1 MKEDKMDIESD
12 CSTPALYSNE
22 KEKMSSKNHKIKI
35 PDNRKRRRKG
45 ENWDVAKSIRWLPK
59 VMVKSEQAKAE
70 TMREL
75 EIMRADADIKEA
87 KTIVNDDIGRI
98 GRILEYANFLIADL
112 SRDSLYLFIE
122 VPEMPRDAES
132 NNSSSLQRPDHFS
145 YLQRVVSFAYQKW
158 CRPGAGND

>member
-1 MKEDKMDIESD
+1 
-12 CSTPALYSNE
+12 
-22 KEKMSSKNHKIKI
+22 MSSKNHKIKI
-35 PDNRKRRRKG
+35 PHNRKTRRKG
-45 ENWDVAKSIRWLPK
+45 ENLDVAESIRWLPK

-75 EIMRADADIKEA
+75 EKMRVDADIKEA

-98 GRILEYANFLIADL
+98 RRILDYANLLHVMARDTRNSSEQLLGRSSDL

-145 YLQRVVSFAYQKW
+145 YLQRVVSFASQK
-158 CRPGAGND
+158 